1 MAMQSEPLESEQG
14 STQNDDNR
22 VDLTAIAAAHPV
34 NQKTAV
40 LDLNTFDATQL
51 TLLEVLDM
59 AEVTG
64 VEPELLGTL
73 LSGRQTTKRMRMLYA
88 MAWCIARR
96 ADPAVRFA
104 EVCTWKLEIIG
115 ETDPARI
122 ERAGKRTAMIVGAAD
137 VSGLHPDE
145 AAQLTVAELAAYGDR
160 RSRSNRAA
168 RRKAHA
174 R

>member
-1 MAMQSEPLESEQG
+1 MAMQSEPLESEQD
-14 STQNDDNR
+14 STHNNEL
-22 VDLTAIAAAHPV
+22 VDLNEIADTHPV
-34 NQKTAV
+34 NQKTVV

-51 TLLEVLDM
+51 TLLEILDM

-73 LSGRQTTKRMRMLYA
+73 LSGRQTAKRMRMLYA

-96 ADPAVRFA
+96 ANPSLQFS
-104 EVCTWKLEIIG
+104 EVITWKVNIIG
-115 ETDPARI
+115 ETDPAQI
-122 ERAGKRTAMIVGAAD
+122 ERSQKRAAMIVGAAD

-160 RSRSNRAA
+160 RKRANRAT
-168 RRKAHA
+168 RRHA